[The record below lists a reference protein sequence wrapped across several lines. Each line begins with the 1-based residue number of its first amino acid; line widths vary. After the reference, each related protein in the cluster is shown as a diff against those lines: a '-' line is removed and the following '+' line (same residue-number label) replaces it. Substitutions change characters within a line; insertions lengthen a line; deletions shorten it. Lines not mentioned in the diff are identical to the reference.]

1 MSKVTNRCCW
11 TCSRSQGLVTKIG
24 LSLAYLLLTGWDKGP
39 CHWTLWWQ
47 LARCVFISNYLS
59 YYPQILSY
67 HQILNWSFTAIR
79 GLKNTKN
86 LFASTFAIGAV
97 SSTQK
102 YTQKMCTFNKLQVQ
116 NLTIHNEPVLPRFKY
131 LPSTICKRTIIKQT
145 YED

>member
-11 TCSRSQGLVTKIG
+11 TCSWSQGLVTKIG
-24 LSLAYLLLTGWDKGP
+24 LSLAYLLLIGWDKGP

-47 LARCVFISNYLS
+47 LARSVFSS
-59 YYPQILSY
+59 YYRSYYLQILS
-67 HQILNWSFTAIR
+67 HRHFLNWSFTAIR

-86 LFASTFAIGAV
+86 LFVSTFAIGAV

-102 YTQKMCTFNKLQVQ
+102 YTQKMCTSNKLQVQ
-116 NLTIHNEPVLPRFKY
+116 KLTIHDEPVLPRFKY
-131 LPSTICKRTIIKQT
+131 LQTTICKRTIIKQT